1 MSENEEKSLESGSER
16 EWRGRGVGGSRMHTM
31 ARMAPPHQR
40 KTRVEESTLQSY
52 RQNERESDRTDHNH
66 NEISRSLFLSLPLAR
81 VAPPTTIVSLRRE
94 KGANEIGN
102 GVVLEGTHIE

>member
-1 MSENEEKSLESGSER
+1 ME
-16 EWRGRGVGGSRMHTM
+16 GRGVGGSRMHRM

-52 RQNERESDRTDHNH
+52 RQKERAIERT
-66 NEISRSLFLSLPLAR
+66 IIIMRLAARSFSLPLAR

-102 GVVLEGTHIE
+102 GVVLDEAQ